1 MKVEATQLGF
11 YGQARKRPGEVFVID
26 SPAHFSELW
35 MRKIEDD
42 EEKTRRGR
50 KPKAE
55 EVQPEA

>member
-11 YGQARKRPGEVFVID
+11 YGQARKRPGEVFLLTD
-26 SPAHFSELW
+26 SAHFSELW
-35 MRKIEDD
+35 MRKLEDE